1 MTPETPE
8 VGGSDKL
15 PWTEFRVEE
24 LKRMWTEGM
33 SASQIA
39 RQLGAGATRNAVIGK
54 LHRLGLSGRTPPA
67 RAANAR
73 PRRPSQPSHPSRPG
87 LMPTA
92 GATALKPQFDAKPSP
107 RPEPA
112 PEPIRLVDTPRG
124 ERVSI
129 LMLSDKTC
137 RWPIGDP
144 GSEDFCFCG
153 AAPRP
158 GGPYCAHHAR
168 IAYQPLHDRRRLKAG

>member
-1 MTPETPE
+1 MDAVET
-8 VGGSDKL
+8 GGADKL
-15 PWTEFRVEE
+15 PWTEARVEE
-24 LKRMWTEGM
+24 LKKLWTEGM

-39 RQLGAGATRNAVIGK
+39 RHLGAGATRNAVIGK

-67 RAANAR
+67 RAASAR
-73 PRRPSQPSHPSRPG
+73 PRRPREPSRPG

-92 GATALKPQFDAKPSP
+92 GATALKPHFDAKPLLRP
-107 RPEPA
+107 APEPE
-112 PEPIRLVDTPRG
+112 PEPIRLVDIPKG

-153 AAPRP
+153 AAPKT
-158 GGPYCAHHAR
+158 GSPYCAHHAR
-168 IAYQPLHDRRRLKAG
+168 IAYQPLHDRRRMRQAS